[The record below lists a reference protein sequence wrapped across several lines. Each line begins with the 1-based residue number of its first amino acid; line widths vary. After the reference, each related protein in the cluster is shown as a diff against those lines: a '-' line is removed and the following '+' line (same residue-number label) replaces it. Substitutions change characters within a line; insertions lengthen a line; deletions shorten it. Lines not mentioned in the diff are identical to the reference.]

1 MCSAEGPPR
10 LRVQGGRG
18 DPASLAALLLPGSP
32 VMMWGWAYDQT
43 RPVKRWWLSGFLG
56 KRNFLDALEKS
67 GVWKGR
73 WCF

>member
-18 DPASLAALLLPGSP
+18 DPASLTAFLLPGST
-32 VMMWGWAYDQT
+32 VMMLGWACDQT
-43 RPVKRWWLSGFLG
+43 RPVKRLWLSGFLG

-67 GVWKGR
+67 GIWKGR
-73 WCF
+73 